1 MTIADATLGAACGR
15 AWSQPQWAA
24 RAAIV
29 TARGALSYADL
40 HRRVGQVAGGL
51 RAAGVEF
58 TQEPVERYGSID
70 AGFRDPAG
78 NGWKMIQA
86 PRAAA

>member
-1 MTIADATLGAACGR
+1 M
-15 AWSQPQWAA
+15 AA

-51 RAAGVEF
+51 RAAGVARGSL
-58 TQEPVERYGSID
+58 VAVAMERSLEQVLAIL
-70 AGFRDPAG
+70 A
-78 NGWKMIQA
+78 
-86 PRAAA
+86 